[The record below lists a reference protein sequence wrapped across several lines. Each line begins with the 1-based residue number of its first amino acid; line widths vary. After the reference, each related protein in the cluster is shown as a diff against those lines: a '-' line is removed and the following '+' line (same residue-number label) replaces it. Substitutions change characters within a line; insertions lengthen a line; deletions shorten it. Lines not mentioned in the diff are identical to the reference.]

1 MDMVYLVMGTTGEYS
16 GTANWTV
23 RTFED
28 ESEANTFVTKANDWL
43 RERGM
48 LGDEEGITASS
59 RERDAAKAECPFDEY
74 LCISYTGSSYGVFP
88 VTHTPRGALPK
99 AMGK

>member
-1 MDMVYLVMGTTGEYS
+1 MAMVYLVRGTTGEYS
-16 GTANWTV
+16 GKADWTV
-23 RTFED
+23 RSFED

-48 LGDEEGITASS
+48 WSEGKITASY
-59 RERDAAKAECPFDEY
+59 RERDAAKAKCPFDDQIS
-74 LCISYTGSSYGVFP
+74 ISYTGSAYGVFP

-99 AMGK
+99 AMWK